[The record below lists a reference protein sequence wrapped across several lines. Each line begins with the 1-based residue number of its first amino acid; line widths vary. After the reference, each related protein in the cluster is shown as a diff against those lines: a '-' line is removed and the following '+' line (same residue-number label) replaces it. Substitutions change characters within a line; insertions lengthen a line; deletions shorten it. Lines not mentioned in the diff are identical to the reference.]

1 MNATLYTANG
11 GTPQSITNGVSG
23 QSFAPDFVWVKTRSV
38 SNYHGLADSVRG
50 VNKALFS
57 NVTDAE
63 STASSNYVTSF
74 DTNGFSIN
82 QGGVF
87 NGSSGT
93 TMVAW
98 QWKAGGTAVSNTVGS
113 ITSSVS
119 ANTTSGFSV
128 VTYTGTGAAGTV
140 GHGLGV
146 APSLVIYK
154 RRSAADDWYVYHTST
169 GAGNYLVL
177 NPTAASTANSSI
189 FNNTAPTST
198 VFSVGSSTSGS
209 GQTNVAYCWAPIAG
223 YSAFGSYTGNG
234 SADGPFVYLGFRPRF
249 VMIKRTN
256 STADWMMIDTARS
269 PFNVEKALLQA
280 NLSNAEDASTELI
293 DGLSNGF
300 KLRNGAYSSLNAS
313 GSTYIYM
320 AFCENPFGL
329 EQSIEFLYF

>member
-57 NVTDAE
+57 NTNDAE

-98 QWKAGGTAVSNTVGS
+98 NWKAGGTAVTNTVGTIS
-113 ITSSVS
+113 AQVS
-119 ANTTSGFSV
+119 ANTTSGFSIL
-128 VTYTGTGAAGTV
+128 TYSGNSTDFQTV

-146 APSLVIYK
+146 TPQMVIVKARNATNY
-154 RRSAADDWYVYHTST
+154 WPVWHTSLPSFT
-169 GAGNYLVL
+169 YNLYL
-177 NPTAASTANSSI
+177 
-189 FNNTAPTST
+189 NTTDNQQTDGQFTST
-198 VFSVGSSTSGS
+198 SSTTVGIRNGGS
-209 GQTNVAYCWAPIAG
+209 TNQTGTNYVMYCWAPIAG

-234 SADGPFVYLGFRPRF
+234 STDGPFVYLGFRPRF

-320 AFCENPFGL
+320 AFCENPFKY
-329 EQSIEFLYF
+329 SNAR